1 MTDKNHLYK
10 YGSLPLCVFN
20 QECGF
25 AYPEIAGERRTLFP
39 EHIHRAIEVTYV
51 DLGRRIVSI
60 CGHEYEIHAGDMYIV
75 NPFDLHTGWALRGE
89 DRFHNYA
96 AVFELGHFAEM
107 VPSDGG
113 QFLCGVGRG
122 AERFVP
128 VVRNPPAE
136 VVDTMKSLDAAYK
149 DDSPMRMLSY
159 VYKILDFL
167 VRECACKASVPVNP
181 NFSFIAQVTDI
192 VDVRYS
198 EELTTSRISE
208 ELSYSES
215 YFCRKFRDCF
225 GTTFT
230 EYLNAARMRKA
241 MNLLIHSDMNFQSVA
256 SVCGINDYAH
266 FSKLFK
272 RYSGASPGDFCRRK
286 KMR

>member
-1 MTDKNHLYK
+1 MTDKNHLDN
-10 YGSLPLCVFN
+10 YGSLPLCVFD
-20 QECGF
+20 QERGF
-25 AYPEIAGERRTLFP
+25 DYPEAAGERRTLFP

-51 DLGRRIVSI
+51 DFGRRIVSI
-60 CGHEYEIHAGDMYIV
+60 GGREYEIRAGDMYIV
-75 NPFDLHTGWALRGE
+75 NPFDLHIGWALRGE

-107 VPSDGG
+107 VPSDDG

-122 AERFVP
+122 TERFVP
-128 VVRNPPAE
+128 VVRNLPAE
-136 VVDTMKSLDAAYK
+136 VVDTVKSLDAAYK
-149 DDSPMRMLSY
+149 DDSPIRMLSY

-181 NFSFIAQVTDI
+181 NFAFIAQVTDI
-192 VDVRYS
+192 VDARYG
-198 EELTTSRISE
+198 EELTTSLVSE

-230 EYLNAARMRKA
+230 EYLNAARIRKA
-241 MNLLIHSDMNFQSVA
+241 MSFLIHSDMNFQSVA
-256 SVCGINDYAH
+256 MACGINDYAH
-266 FSKLFK
+266 FSRLFK
-272 RYSGASPGDFCRRK
+272 RYGGVSPSDFCRLKIR
-286 KMR
+286 R